1 MDADSTRRSFTDLA
15 SNLRGWRKRRGLTQ
29 PELARASGVSA
40 SYISKIETGQHVDVR
55 IETVRKLAVVL
66 RVQTTTL
73 MGKRGDAEAAPMS
86 GAVLPA
92 EVWEPT
98 RRALVG
104 QYGQPDEEPTVAGVT
119 AALDGMKPSLAAN
132 RYGDV
137 AQVLPA
143 LIRDA
148 EALNGAGRGVL
159 SQVLNTAGWTL
170 TQTRQ
175 FTLAEP
181 TLRQALDMADD
192 RLDAAAAVNTL
203 VWLYLRQGKLDHAR
217 VLATQWADDIEP
229 RMSRATV
236 RELTMW
242 GRLLLGITNA
252 AVRDN
257 RPGEAEDTLRLAASA
272 ATAIGREV
280 ESDSSTTRTFGP
292 VTVAMIRAESATI
305 QDRPDETLRIAAR
318 IPSSGVLHAI
328 SASRNRHRLDVAAA
342 LVSTRRVPEAVTVM
356 AELAAHSP
364 QWLAQQRYAR
374 DTLTRVLRRRR
385 TLTMEMRNLANLMGM
400 AH

>member
-1 MDADSTRRSFTDLA
+1 MDDGDTPPGFTDLA
-15 SNLRGWRKRRGLTQ
+15 SSLRGWRRRRGLTQ

-40 SYISKIETGQHVDVR
+40 SYISKIENGQHVDVR
-55 IETVRKLAVVL
+55 IETVRKLAVAL
-66 RVQTTTL
+66 RVQTTVL
-73 MGKRGDAEAAPMS
+73 MGVHGDTEAVPL
-86 GAVLPA
+86 GAVILPD

-98 RRALVG
+98 RRALAG
-104 QYGQPDEEPTVAGVT
+104 QYGRPDEEPTVAGLT
-119 AALDGMKPSLAAN
+119 AALNGMKPLLAAN

-159 SQVLNTAGWTL
+159 SRVLNTTGWTL

-181 TLRQALDMADD
+181 TLRQALDVADD

-217 VLATQWADDIEP
+217 ALATEWADDIEP

-292 VTVAMIRAESATI
+292 VTVAMIRAESAAI

-318 IPSSGVLHAI
+318 IPTTGVLHAT

-342 LVSTRRVPEAVTVM
+342 LVTTRRVPEAVTVM

-364 QWLAQQRYAR
+364 QWLAQQRYAH
-374 DTLTRVLRRRR
+374 DTLARVLRRRR
-385 TLTMEMRNLANLMGM
+385 TLTTDMRNLADLMGV
-400 AH
+400 AY